1 MRDLIRPVIAIARV
15 TFQEIILDKVLY
27 NFLLFALLLIGV
39 SYLASQ
45 MTFIGQD
52 RVVLDFGMSAINL
65 SCGVIG
71 VFQGASMFARE
82 FERRTIFV
90 ALARPITRLQFV
102 IGKFLGL
109 IGVLFLNWLL
119 LSGTELLLYAS
130 VSGEV
135 NATVLYGL
143 FFLFL
148 QASVLA
154 AFALFFASFTTTS
167 ISIMIVIGIYLI
179 GNNVEPLRL
188 VLEKGEATSLKN
200 VVLFF
205 VHLIPNLSHFN
216 LGFLVTYGLDLPS
229 GMIWRSILYAGVW
242 ILPLLFVT
250 GILLDRR
257 EA

>member
-1 MRDLIRPVIAIARV
+1 MRDLFIPIFAIARV

-27 NFLLFALLLIGV
+27 NFLLFAFLLIGV

-102 IGKFLGL
+102 LGKFSGL

-119 LSGTELLLYAS
+119 LAGTELLLYVS
-130 VSGEV
+130 VSGKP

-143 FFLFL
+143 GFLFL
-148 QASVLA
+148 QACVLA
-154 AFALFFASFTTTS
+154 AFALFFSSFTTTS

-179 GNNVEPLRL
+179 GNNVEPLRQ
-188 VLEKGEATSLKN
+188 VIEKGEATSLKS
-200 VVLFF
+200 VVLFL

-216 LGFLVTYGLDLPS
+216 LGFLVTYGIDLAS
-229 GMIWRSILYAGVW
+229 GTVWRSLLYAIVW
-242 ILPLLFVT
+242 VLPLLLAT
-250 GILLDRR
+250 GKLLDRR